1 MIFGRVEAVATP
13 AGGEWLHLRVYLESG
28 RGLRTIRDE
37 EVPRLLSTTRVEDFA
52 WQADQYAQETIAN
65 ELAAE
70 GWEVIG
76 GGEVPPIEDGALP
89 RSATYAVRRIAEVT
103 G

>member
-13 AGGEWLHLRVYLESG
+13 SGHERLHLRVYLESG

-37 EVPRLLSTTRVEDFA
+37 EVPLLLPVARDEDIA

-65 ELAAE
+65 ELALE

-76 GGEVPPIEDGALP
+76 GGDVPPVDQGALP
-89 RSATYAVRRIAEVT
+89 RSATYAVRRIAEAT
-103 G
+103 